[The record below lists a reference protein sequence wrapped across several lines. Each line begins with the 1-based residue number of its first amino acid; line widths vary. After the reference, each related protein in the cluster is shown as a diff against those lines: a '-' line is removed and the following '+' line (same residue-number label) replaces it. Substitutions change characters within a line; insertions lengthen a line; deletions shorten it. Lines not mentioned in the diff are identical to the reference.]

1 MMASLFRSVV
11 VMLLIGQMA
20 GGPAAF
26 AQAQGQD
33 QNQGQTQSPPP
44 AAPQAPAKAPTTVQG
59 ANAPQATQSSS
70 GGFVMSTQ
78 PDYSNGKGWFPQ
90 VLAPYTSLHI
100 DQPEFVNS
108 PRIDQLISNGKMTLS
123 LADAIALALE
133 NNLDISV
140 QRYQPWIA
148 DTDILRAKA
157 GGAPRGSSGTG
168 TASVLGNIPFATFD
182 PIITSSLNIAD
193 DVIPVNNPFTSGTGT
208 STLSSIQVHN
218 AQANF
223 LYSQAFH
230 TGTSISV
237 GWNNLRS
244 STTSPGQIFDPSVA
258 SSVTYSVQQQLL
270 NGFGLLPN
278 TRFLLEARNSKKFA
292 DLTFE
297 LQVRTTVTQVKNFYW
312 ELVYAREAVKV
323 QEAAVATSQKL
334 YQDNQK
340 QVQIGTLAPLE
351 VIRAESQAATDQQN
365 LIVAQTTALQD
376 QTNLL
381 NAITKNP
388 LAPELLDVEIIP
400 TEQIPAAGPL
410 ETLDLQSAVQEAWQK
425 RPELQQAQ
433 YNLKNAGIE
442 VKATKNS
449 LLPTATVFAQYGPQG
464 LGGNLVQSTITGST
478 FAPILTSPVV
488 GPTGAPILVDGQP
501 VYLGEVNGGTA
512 TQTVTPGGLHDA
524 LSQIG
529 NNQFPS
535 YIAGLNLTIP
545 IRNRSAQ
552 ADNARALLDERLMET
567 QYRQEQNTIFV
578 AVRNAQIAL
587 QQGQVQVKAAEK
599 ARILA
604 QETLDAEQKKYQLG
618 ASTSFLVISDQRD
631 LTAAQGTEL
640 RAKINLVEAQVNYE
654 QAVGRTLE
662 TNNITVA
669 GGKGAHVYHQPLIP
683 GTPGNQQENGK

>member
-11 VMLLIGQMA
+11 AMLLIGQMA
-20 GGPAAF
+20 GGTAAI
-26 AQAQGQD
+26 AQGQD
-33 QNQGQTQSPPP
+33 QNQAQTQNAPA
-44 AAPQAPAKAPTTVQG
+44 AAPQAPAGTPTTAQG
-59 ANAPQATQSSS
+59 QNSPQATQSSG
-70 GGFVMSTQ
+70 GGFAMSTL
-78 PDYSNGKGWFPQ
+78 PDYSNGKHWFPQ
-90 VLAPYTSLHI
+90 VFGPYTGLHI

-108 PRIDQLISNGKMTLS
+108 PRMDQLISNGKMMLS

-140 QRYQPWIA
+140 QRFQPWIA
-148 DTDILRAKA
+148 ETDVLRAKA

-168 TASVLGNIPFATFD
+168 TASVLGNIPQATFD
-182 PIITSSLNIAD
+182 PVITSSLNLAD

-208 STLSSIQVHN
+208 TTLTSVQIHN

-223 LYSQAFH
+223 TYSQAFH
-230 TGTSISV
+230 TGTAISV

-244 STTSPGQIFDPSVA
+244 STTSPGQIFNPSVA

-278 TRFLLEARNSKKFA
+278 TRFLIEAKNSKKFA
-292 DLTFE
+292 DLTFSA
-297 LQVRTTVTQVKNFYW
+297 QVITSVTQVKNFYW

-323 QEAAVATSQKL
+323 QEAAVRTSKKL
-334 YQDNQK
+334 YEDNQK
-340 QVQIGTLAPLE
+340 QVQIGTLAPIE
-351 VIRAESQAATDQQN
+351 VVRAESQEATDQQN

-388 LAPELLDVEIIP
+388 LAPELQNVEIIP
-400 TEQIPAAGPL
+400 TEQIPAPGPA
-410 ETLDLQSAVQEAWQK
+410 ENLDLQAAVQEAWQR

-433 YNLKNAGIE
+433 YNLKNANVE
-442 VKATKNS
+442 VRGTKNA
-449 LLPTATVFAQYGPQG
+449 LLPTATLFAQYGPQG
-464 LGGNLVQSTITGST
+464 LGGNLVQSTTAGST
-478 FAPILTSPVV
+478 FVPILTNPVV
-488 GPTGAPILVDGQP
+488 GATGTPVLVNGQP
-501 VYLGEVNGGTA
+501 VYLGEVSGGT
-512 TQTVTPGGLHDA
+512 TTLSVTPGGLHDA

-567 QYRQEQNTIFV
+567 QYRQQQNTIFV

-587 QQGQVQVKAAEK
+587 QQDRVQVIAAEK

-640 RAKINLVEAQVNYE
+640 RARINLVEAQVNYE

-662 TNNITVA
+662 SNHITVA
-669 GGKGAHVYHQPLIP
+669 GGKGAQMYHPQLIP
-683 GTPGNQQENGK
+683 GTPNAEPENGQ